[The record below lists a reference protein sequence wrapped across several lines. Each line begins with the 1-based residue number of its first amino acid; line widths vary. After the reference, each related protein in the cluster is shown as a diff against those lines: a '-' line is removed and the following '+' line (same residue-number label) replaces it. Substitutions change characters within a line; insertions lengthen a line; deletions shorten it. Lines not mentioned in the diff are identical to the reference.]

1 VTDAILVRGIAA
13 DGRHGLRATGER
25 DRPQPFVV
33 DVELRGD
40 LQSAA
45 EADSLDAT
53 VDYVELASTVRY
65 VIEVESFELVESLA
79 VAIAAAVLELGGDTV
94 RVRVTKPRSA
104 ELINVAEVA
113 VVVERES
120 D

>member
-1 VTDAILVRGIAA
+1 
-13 DGRHGLRATGER
+13 
-25 DRPQPFVV
+25 
-33 DVELRGD
+33 
-40 LQSAA
+40 
-45 EADSLDAT
+45 
-53 VDYVELASTVRY
+53 
-65 VIEVESFELVESLA
+65 
-79 VAIAAAVLELGGDTV
+79 VLELGGDTV